1 MIVTSLLEG
10 FYWKVNNNMH
20 QLSII
25 AQLIKTQT
33 RVTQMEFFQ
42 NVSVKKEAQWTEQ
55 QYRNR

>member
-10 FYWKVNNNMH
+10 FYSKVNNNMH

-42 NVSVKKEAQWTEQ
+42 NVSVKKEAQ
-55 QYRNR
+55 